1 MAFPIPIA
9 SVLSGASIDQLAY
22 WRRSTAKAEPL
33 LVPETKRSGRYLYSW
48 GDIVALRSIVFLREE
63 KSLPK
68 IRGAVRRLRGFE
80 VAERMHL
87 SKYTLARTSESIY
100 VRRPDGEI
108 LDLERSP
115 GAILDETLMA
125 DVLEPFESKGAL
137 VPSLEHPRDHLDVDP
152 DILDGFPVVSGSR
165 VPFHL
170 VASLADEGVG
180 AAEIIEIYPSV
191 DPSGIQDAQEFAR
204 LVQLAA

>member
-1 MAFPIPIA
+1 MAFPVPIA

-22 WRRSTAKAEPL
+22 WRRRTSKDEPL
-33 LVPETKRSGRYLYSW
+33 LVPETKRGGRYLYSW
-48 GDIVALRSIVFLREE
+48 ADIVALRSIVFLREE

-68 IRGAVRRLRGFE
+68 IRRAVRTLRGFE
-80 VAERMHL
+80 AGQWGHL
-87 SKYTLARTSESIY
+87 SEYTLARTSESIY

-115 GAILDETLMA
+115 GAILEEVLMA
-125 DVLEPFESKGAL
+125 DVLQPFESRGVL
-137 VPSLEHPRDHLDVDP
+137 VPSFAHPRKHLDVDP
-152 DILDGFPVVSGSR
+152 DVLDGFPVLRGTR

-170 VASLADEGVG
+170 VASLAAEGAD

-191 DPSGIQDAQEFAR
+191 NPDGIDDAKDFAEQ
-204 LVQLAA
+204 VQLAA

>member
-1 MAFPIPIA
+1 MAFPVPIA
-9 SVLSGASIDQLAY
+9 SVLSGASIDQLGY
-22 WRRSTAKAEPL
+22 WRRPTAKAEPL

-48 GDIVALRSIVFLREE
+48 ADIVALRSIVFLREE

-68 IRGAVRRLRGFE
+68 IRRAVRQLRGFE
-80 VAERMHL
+80 AGQWVHL
-87 SKYTLARTSESIY
+87 SQYTLARTSESIY

-125 DVLEPFESKGAL
+125 DVLKPFESKGAV

-170 VASLADEGVG
+170 VASLAEDGAD

-191 DPSGIQDAQEFAR
+191 DPSGIEDARSFAR
-204 LVQLAA
+204 QVHLAA